1 MPSST
6 VDQVV
11 TESVLRRVLNEFGVT
26 LKNDLKKELKEE
38 LKEELTREI
47 VTEITEIINDL
58 TAHIDER
65 FNKIEKRLDD
75 HETDI
80 AVHTTQIN
88 DLEAWHQR
96 VIS

>member
-6 VDQVV
+6 VDPVV
-11 TESVLRRVLNEFGVT
+11 TEPVLRRVLNEFGTT
-26 LKNDLKKELKEE
+26 LKRELKQD

-47 VTEITEIINDL
+47 VTEISEIINDL

-65 FNKIEKRLDD
+65 FNKIEKRLDGQD
-75 HETDI
+75 TDI

-88 DLEAWHQR
+88 GLEAWHQR